1 MVNTGFSLSDL
12 LENDFETILDVV
24 TSSEETAKSE
34 KEEVM
39 SLEEFMKRI

>member
-1 MVNTGFSLSDL
+1 MNTGFSISDL

-24 TSSEETAKSE
+24 TSSDETANVE